1 MNGIIIN
8 YGCVYIIIVPW
19 YYYLPDSGIAP
30 SVSLTI
36 EDGMSLVGEHCPG
49 TVQLI
54 CRGVDLSL
62 LRWRYNGIHD
72 IYSFTTTDLPIAFP
86 LFNSALKVVSIEL
99 INVTQTPN
107 DARFAEFTSILILDI
122 AQLEFVTNITC
133 GDPGT
138 IDTVP
143 VNTTLLQQ
151 STPISPTITSIT
163 ATYYSGQLRT
173 VNISWIK
180 LV

>member
-1 MNGIIIN
+1 
-8 YGCVYIIIVPW
+8 
-19 YYYLPDSGIAP
+19 
-30 SVSLTI
+30 
-36 EDGMSLVGEHCPG
+36 MSLVGEHCPG

-54 CRGVDLSL
+54 CKGVDLSL

-86 LFNSALKVVSIEL
+86 LFNSALKFVSIEL
-99 INVTQTPN
+99 INVTQTSN

-180 LV
+180 LVWIYVFVYTVDIYKYIGFVLQGSYVCINNEERNQTNTE

>member
-1 MNGIIIN
+1 MPN
-8 YGCVYIIIVPW
+8 
-19 YYYLPDSGIAP
+19 SGIAP

-36 EDGMSLVGEHCPG
+36 EDRMSLVGEHCPG

-54 CRGVDLSL
+54 CKGVDLSL

-72 IYSFTTTDLPIAFP
+72 IYSFTTTDLPIAFK
-86 LFNSALKVVSIEL
+86 LFNSALKLVRIEL

-107 DARFAEFTSILILDI
+107 DARFAEFTSTLILDI
-122 AQLEFVTNITC
+122 AQLELQNVTKITC